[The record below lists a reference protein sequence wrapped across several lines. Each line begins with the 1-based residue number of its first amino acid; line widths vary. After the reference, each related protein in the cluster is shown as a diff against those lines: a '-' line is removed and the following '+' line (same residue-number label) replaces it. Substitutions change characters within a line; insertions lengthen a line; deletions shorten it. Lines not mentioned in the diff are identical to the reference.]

1 MGSIRATSYYEKV
14 NGNTWSLAE
23 SAAIALGGHLV
34 TINDSSENAW
44 LINNF
49 ATSNTGIPGLFIGF
63 SDNATEGQ
71 WTWSSGETS
80 LLQNGGA
87 EDFQCPINIS
97 WLDSP
102 SYTLGQAITYK
113 LYYRSDKTNNKLNG
127 HRTGTQVFQTFE
139 VTT

>member
-34 TINDSSENAW
+34 TINDSAENAW
-44 LINNF
+44 LIDNF
-49 ATSNTGIPGLFIGF
+49 ATSNTGLPGLFIGF

-80 LLQNGGA
+80 TFTKWWSSEPNNN
-87 EDFQCPINIS
+87 D
-97 WLDSP
+97 
-102 SYTLGQAITYK
+102 
-113 LYYRSDKTNNKLNG
+113 YR
-127 HRTGTQVFQTFE
+127 
-139 VTT
+139 

>member
-1 MGSIRATSYYEKV
+1 MGKTRGSSYYEKI
-14 NGNTWSLAE
+14 NCNTWSLAE

-44 LINNF
+44 LIDNF
-49 ATSNTGIPGLFIGF
+49 ATSNTGLPGLFIGF

-87 EDFQCPINIS
+87 VSQITMIT
-97 WLDSP
+97 LVGAKIMP
-102 SYTLGQAITYK
+102 SYICQVLGMVPLGIGTI
-113 LYYRSDKTNNKLNG
+113 LIHSD
-127 HRTGTQVFQTFE
+127 
-139 VTT
+139 